1 MSGSTTPTVRVPDP
15 RWVQLRAYSPDWG
28 SEALGRLLALRP
40 APTAVCA
47 SSSELVLGL
56 LTEARRR
63 GLRLP
68 SELSLVAFGK
78 TDWYAVTDPG
88 ITTYEQPI
96 EQVAHIAV
104 QLLAD
109 RMAGSTADPTT
120 VLVEGRVVE
129 RDSVAAPPTGP
140 EPPCGTA
147 I

>member
-1 MSGSTTPTVRVPDP
+1 M
-15 RWVQLRAYSPDWG
+15 
-28 SEALGRLLALRP
+28 
-40 APTAVCA
+40 
-47 SSSELVLGL
+47 
-56 LTEARRR
+56 
-63 GLRLP
+63 
-68 SELSLVAFGK
+68 
-78 TDWYAVTDPG
+78 
-88 ITTYEQPI
+88 
-96 EQVAHIAV
+96 AHIAV